1 MKKKTFLFRKASYK
15 KSILKIKPISNKL
28 CLIVTKNQIV
38 SNKLLECCR
47 VTVSR
52 LTRNGIKKWNTQQY
66 KKNLL
71 SFSDLSSNSN
81 DVYSKK
87 KKLFSFFKS
96 NMISFFRKRNSI
108 LKKYKKKE
116 KKKKISSGFI
126 KQNKKQKDI
135 YNKIINKKINFKINN
150 HLNLPMFRRSNKSR
164 MGKGKSKVSTHV
176 KFLSK
181 NEILFFF
188 NNLDNK
194 KQQLIKKQ
202 LNYKTNLNVSFLTN
216 K

>member
-1 MKKKTFLFRKASYK
+1 
-15 KSILKIKPISNKL
+15 
-28 CLIVTKNQIV
+28 
-38 SNKLLECCR
+38 
-47 VTVSR
+47 
-52 LTRNGIKKWNTQQY
+52 
-66 KKNLL
+66 
-71 SFSDLSSNSN
+71 
-81 DVYSKK
+81 
-87 KKLFSFFKS
+87 
-96 NMISFFRKRNSI
+96 
-108 LKKYKKKE
+108 
-116 KKKKISSGFI
+116 
-126 KQNKKQKDI
+126 
-135 YNKIINKKINFKINN
+135 
-150 HLNLPMFRRSNKSR
+150 